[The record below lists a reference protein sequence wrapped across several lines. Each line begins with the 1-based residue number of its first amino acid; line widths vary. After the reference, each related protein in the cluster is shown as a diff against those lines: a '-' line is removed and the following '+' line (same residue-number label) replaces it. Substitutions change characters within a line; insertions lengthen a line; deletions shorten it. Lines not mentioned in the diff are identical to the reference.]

1 MHSSFPQGA
10 NERAAA
16 AAAVRNAMGCKLRK
30 MYENELSRPLPEKF
44 AVLLSK
50 LDDDTSQAS

>member
-1 MHSSFPQGA
+1 MHSSFPEGA

-16 AAAVRNAMGCKLRK
+16 AAAVTNAIGRKLRK
-30 MYENELSRPLPEKF
+30 TYENELSRPLPEKF

-50 LDDDTSQAS
+50 LDDDTR